1 MLNLDYMKRVY
12 SLLMAILL
20 SVASLGFAGC
30 SDSDDSNEPNG
41 SSNGDY
47 IEVTINGKTYRHD
60 VRGLYASVPTDRGGI
75 SRNASTEDAFD
86 GDGFNV
92 FYSLN
97 YYDDLDRLLQSP
109 TGSYD
114 VVTTTESVDEADNLS
129 LWLDY
134 EDADDYYEIK
144 SGSHRV
150 TSIKATQVKNSYGT
164 FDAVQIE
171 GTFDLT
177 MTAEYY
183 TSDSQCKIKGKYR
196 MSIY

>member
-1 MLNLDYMKRVY
+1 MRQTYIF
-12 SLLMAILL
+12 LLAILL

-30 SDSDDSNEPNG
+30 SDSADGNESN
-41 SSNGDY
+41 SSLNEDY
-47 IEVTINGKTYRHD
+47 IEVTINGKTYRHN
-60 VRGLYASVPTDRGGI
+60 VGI
-75 SRNASTEDAFD
+75 YSAIPSEKEGVWCYFSTEDVFD
-86 GDGFNV
+86 DDGFNV

-97 YYDDLDRLLQSP
+97 CHEDLDRLLQCP
-109 TGSYD
+109 TGNYD
-114 VVTTTESVDEADNLS
+114 IVTTEERVDEAGNLS
-129 LWLDY
+129 FSLNY
-134 EDADDYYEIK
+134 EDEEDYYEIK

-150 TSIKATQVKNSYGT
+150 TSIKSVKIKTLYDTSE
-164 FDAVQIE
+164 AVQIE

>member
-1 MLNLDYMKRVY
+1 MKRTY
-12 SLLMAILL
+12 IFLLAILL
-20 SVASLGFAGC
+20 GVASFGFAGC
-30 SDSDDSNEPNG
+30 SDSDDGNEPNG
-41 SSNGDY
+41 SNGSSSGDY

-60 VRGLYASVPTDRGGI
+60 VRGLYASVPTDRDGI
-75 SRNASTEDAFD
+75 YLYASTEDVFD
-86 GDGFNV
+86 RDGFNV

-97 YYDDLDRLLQSP
+97 CYEDFDRLLQSP
-109 TGSYD
+109 TGNHD
-114 VVTTTESVDEADNLS
+114 VVTVTESVDEADNLS

-134 EDADDYYEIK
+134 EDADDYYEIE

-150 TSIKATQVKNSYGT
+150 TSIKATKVKNSYGE